1 MTMVERIE
9 AHLRATGV
17 SEAGFGRRAANDPR
31 LVADLRR
38 GRRVGEKISARI
50 EAIIAGGGQ

>member
-1 MTMVERIE
+1 MVERIE